1 MSKKHYTPTRNGG
14 SGAKIT
20 AIIALFLSLI
30 VGAYVVLSLVFHSWN
45 PVKWTETKQDQT
57 DGTNDGNGG
66 DKDPSDDKLVNSG
79 ENKGILLRSARIA
92 SEQYED
98 YGIDAQANTAY
109 SITATV
115 NEDAADKSVI
125 GSVHW
130 KDDSSTWATGKNIND
145 YVTLNQTVQYGLD
158 FTFIVKQAFSEPV
171 MIKVAS
177 CMDSGIYGTAQV
189 DHLKELKSFKAVL
202 NPSYGTDIGRINV
215 GENMNT
221 VEITPNFGEGTV
233 EGTISNYKT
242 TFTTNAYFRT
252 ELKSKLN
259 AGNGTSAF
267 TPAQKIITTGKDF
280 KINWSGTQGSVAGV
294 GGNSD
299 VVGGLMY
306 GGGNSGGAYTIVNN
320 FIKQRGATNTGGSA
334 SVTAGVV
341 QIKYEIT
348 YSYGNEYSV
357 VETWNDQKGTYGDNP
372 TEFLYAFRN
381 DNLTMISTIDNIQV
395 APDNIVVLPVN
406 AVMSMPAVTNKQAV

>member
-57 DGTNDGNGG
+57 DGTNDGDGE
-66 DKDPSDDKLVNSG
+66 DKDPSDDELVNSG

-158 FTFIVKQAFSEPV
+158 FTFTVKQAFSEPV

-221 VEITPNFGEGTV
+221 IEITPNFGEGTV

-299 VVGGLMY
+299 VVGGLLY